1 MRRTFT
7 ILFLFF
13 SAVALDAQVLE
24 PVTWSFRSEK
34 TGDNTFDLVM
44 TADLEDNWHLYAMDI
59 EEGGPIATSFTF
71 EPGNGYMLSGKT
83 VEVTKPEVKFDNS
96 FGMNIGMH
104 SGTAEFRQKVTVTG
118 SPVTVKGYVTFMSCD
133 DKQCLPPRDVEF
145 AFELRGGVAA
155 AAKPADEKITATQ
168 EADAGTDDATTAGT
182 DAATTAGTEATTGTA
197 TGVETDAEASSTVA
211 ELKTAESADDISFA
225 EGQTEPVTATDTT
238 SGKQGK
244 GFLKFFL
251 LSMLAGLAGIL
262 TPCVFPMIPMTVA
275 FFSQGSGKKGSA
287 VGKALFFGLTIVI
300 LYSLLGIIV
309 SLTSAGAGFANTLST
324 HWIPNVIF
332 FLLFLV
338 FAASFFGAFEIVLPA
353 KWVSSSDSKVD
364 RGGALATFFLG
375 VTTVLVSFS
384 CTGPIVGA
392 LLVEA
397 ASGDVLRPTIGMFGF
412 GLAFALPFTLF
423 ALFPSWM
430 NKMPKSGGWL
440 NSVKVVLGF
449 IILAFSLK
457 FASTIDT
464 VYNLG
469 ILSRDIY
476 LAIWIVLF
484 VLLGIYLMGKIKFSH
499 DSDVPHIGVF
509 RLVLIIASFTFALY
523 LVPGLF
529 GAPLTRISALLP
541 PRETS
546 GFNLIKAI
554 SENRGATAP
563 GAIAPGAMGTAGAAI
578 CGTPKYSDF
587 LHFEYGLQGY
597 FDLEEGLA
605 CAKQLNKP
613 VLIDFK
619 GHACANCK
627 EMDARVW
634 SDPEVQRR
642 IRENFVLVGLYVDDR
657 TKLPDNEVFVSKV
670 DGKEKKTMGKKNE
683 DIEISMFNT
692 NTLPLYAIVDP
703 SGKPLI
709 ETRGTDFD
717 IQAYIDWLDRGADTF
732 QNR

>member
-1 MRRTFT
+1 MRRTLT
-7 ILFLFF
+7 GLLLLL
-13 SAVALDAQVLE
+13 SAVTLKSQVLE

-34 TGDNTFDLVM
+34 TGDNTFELVM
-44 TADLEDNWHLYAMDI
+44 TAELDKNWHLYAMDI
-59 EEGGPIATSFTF
+59 EPGGPIPTSFTF
-71 EPGNGYMLSGKT
+71 EPGAGFTLSRKT

-96 FGMNIGMH
+96 FSMNIGMH
-104 SGTAEFRQKVTVTG
+104 SGKAEFRQKVTVSQ
-118 SPVTVKGYVTFMSCD
+118 SPVMVKGYVTFMSCD

-145 AFELRGGVAA
+145 AIELKGASTTAA
-155 AAKPADEKITATQ
+155 ADGVQENVTEPAGDTLLQ
-168 EADAGTDDATTAGT
+168 EAAGNLDIATAQS
-182 DAATTAGTEATTGTA
+182 ATIGQVSPDLTP
-197 TGVETDAEASSTVA
+197 VE
-211 ELKTAESADDISFA
+211 K
-225 EGQTEPVTATDTT
+225 P
-238 SGKQGK
+238 KR

-251 LSMLAGLAGIL
+251 LSMLAGFAGIL

-275 FFSQGSGKKGSA
+275 FFSQGSEKKGPA
-287 VGKALFFGLTIVI
+287 IGKALFFGFTIVL

-324 HWIPNVIF
+324 HWIPNLLF
-332 FLLFLV
+332 FMLFLV
-338 FAASFFGAFEIVLPA
+338 FAASFFGAFEIVLPSR
-353 KWVSSSDSKVD
+353 WVSSTDSKVD
-364 RGGALATFFLG
+364 RGGALAAFFLG
-375 VTTVLVSFS
+375 LTTVLVSFS

-457 FASTIDT
+457 FASVIDT
-464 VYNLG
+464 VYGLG

-484 VLLGIYLMGKIKFSH
+484 FLLGLYLMGKIKFSH

-509 RLVLIIASFTFALY
+509 RLVLIIASFTFAIY

-546 GFNLIKAI
+546 GFNLLKAI
-554 SENRGATAP
+554 SENRGG
-563 GAIAPGAMGTAGAAI
+563 GAVVTTTEESAI

-605 CAKQLNKP
+605 CARQLNKP

-634 SDPEVQRR
+634 SDPEVQKR

-657 TKLPDNEVFVSKV
+657 TKLPENEVFVSKV
-670 DGKEKKTMGKKNE
+670 DGKEKKTIGKKNE

-717 IQAYIDWLDRGADTF
+717 IQAYIDWLDRGVEAYR
-732 QNR
+732 NR

>member
-1 MRRTFT
+1 MRKTAA
-7 ILFLFF
+7 ILFMLVA
-13 SAVALDAQVLE
+13 SAAVTAQVLE

-34 TGDNTFDLVM
+34 TGDNTFYLVM
-44 TADLEDNWHLYAMDI
+44 TAELEASWHLYAMDI

-71 EPGNGYMLSGKT
+71 EPGNGYKLSGKT

-118 SPVTVKGYVTFMSCD
+118 SPVTVTGYVTFMSCD
-133 DKQCLPPRDVEF
+133 DKQCLPPRDEEF
-145 AFELRGGVAA
+145 SIELRGGVAA
-155 AAKPADEKITATQ
+155 AAKPADEKITTAQ
-168 EADAGTDDATTAGT
+168 EADAGNDAAPAAGTDPETTAGEE
-182 DAATTAGTEATTGTA
+182 AGTGTA
-197 TGVETDAEASSTVA
+197 TGAETDTGSSPTVT
-211 ELKTAESADDISFA
+211 ELKTAESAADISFA
-225 EGQTEPVTATDTT
+225 DGQTESVASSDTT

-287 VGKALFFGLTIVI
+287 VGKALFFGFTIVM

-375 VTTVLVSFS
+375 ITTVLVSFS

-457 FASTIDT
+457 FASTVDT

-546 GFNLIKAI
+546 GFNLLKAI
-554 SENRGATAP
+554 SENRGAAVPGAFAP
-563 GAIAPGAMGTAGAAI
+563 GTMGTPGSAI
-578 CGTPKYSDF
+578 CETPKYSDF

-605 CAKQLNKP
+605 CARQLNKP

-717 IQAYIDWLDRGADTF
+717 IQAYIDWLDRGAEAF
-732 QNR
+732 RNQ

>member
-1 MRRTFT
+1 MGSRRLLTIAALLLIFT
-7 ILFLFF
+7 RF
-13 SAVALDAQVLE
+13 AGAQVLE

-34 TGDNTFDLVM
+34 TAENSYDIVM
-44 TADLEDNWHLYAMDI
+44 TAAIEDKWHLYAMDLP
-59 EEGGPIATSFTF
+59 EGGPIATSFTF
-71 EPGNGYMLSGKT
+71 ETPTGYNLEGKPIAVNT
-83 VEVTKPEVKFDNS
+83 PVVKFDNS
-96 FGMNIGMH
+96 FGMDIGMH
-104 SGTAEFRQKVTVTG
+104 SGTTEFRQKITVKEL
-118 SPVTVKGYVTFMSCD
+118 PVTVSGFVTFMSCD
-133 DKQCLPPRDVEF
+133 DTQCLPPRDVEF
-145 AFELRGGVAA
+145 SVAIGGGESSSAA
-155 AAKPADEKITATQ
+155 DR
-168 EADAGTDDATTAGT
+168 AG
-182 DAATTAGTEATTGTA
+182 TTGTV
-197 TGVETDAEASSTVA
+197 T
-211 ELKTAESADDISFA
+211 SAPDN
-225 EGQTEPVTATDTT
+225 QP
-238 SGKQGK
+238 KK

-251 LSMLAGLAGIL
+251 LSMLAGFAGIL

-275 FFSQGSGKKGSA
+275 FFSQGGGSKGSA
-287 VGKALFFGLTIVI
+287 IGKALIFGLSIVL
-300 LYSLLGIIV
+300 LYSSLGIIV

-324 HWIPNVIF
+324 HWIPNLLF
-332 FLLFLV
+332 FSLFLV
-338 FAASFFGAFEIVLPA
+338 FAASFFGAFEIVLPS

-364 RGGALATFFLG
+364 RGGALAAFFLG
-375 VTTVLVSFS
+375 LTTVLVSFS

-430 NKMPKSGGWL
+430 QKMPKSGGWL

-449 IILAFSLK
+449 IMLAFSLK
-457 FASTIDT
+457 FASTVDT

-469 ILSRDIY
+469 ILSRDVY

-529 GAPLTRISALLP
+529 GAPLMRISALLP

-546 GFNLIKAI
+546 GFNLLKAI
-554 SENRGATAP
+554 SENRSSAAP
-563 GAIAPGAMGTAGAAI
+563 GIAVPGAFAPGTFTDTGSAL
-578 CGTPKYSDF
+578 CEEPKYADF

-597 FDLEEGLA
+597 FDLEQGLA
-605 CAKQLNKP
+605 CARKLGKP

-634 SDPEVQRR
+634 SDPGVQQRLR
-642 IRENFVLVGLYVDDR
+642 DNFVLVALYVDDR
-657 TKLPDNEVFVSKV
+657 TKLPENEIFVSKV
-670 DGKEKKTMGKKNE
+670 DGKEKKTIGKKNE

-703 SGKPLI
+703 EGKPLI
-709 ETRGTDFD
+709 ETRGTDFN
-717 IQAYIDWLDRGADTF
+717 IQAYIEWLDRGAEAF
-732 QNR
+732 RNR

>member
-1 MRRTFT
+1 MKKIIA
-7 ILFLFF
+7 ILFLFV
-13 SAVALDAQVLE
+13 SAILANAQVLE
-24 PVTWSFRSEK
+24 PVTWSFRSENK
-34 TGDNTFDLVM
+34 GDNVYEIVM
-44 TADLEDNWHLYAMDI
+44 TATLEDDWHLYAMDI
-59 EEGGPIATSFTF
+59 EKGGPIATSFTF
-71 EPGNGYMLSGKT
+71 EPGSGFTLSGKT
-83 VEVTKPEVKFDNS
+83 VEVTKPEVKYDNS
-96 FGMNIGMH
+96 FDMNIGMH

-118 SPVTVKGYVTFMSCD
+118 SLVTVQGYVTFMSCD

-145 AFELRGGVAA
+145 SLVIKGSEKTVTAQSPEVKAEGEVPGVKAVGQTPDMTFE
-155 AAKPADEKITATQ
+155 EKSDSASG
-168 EADAGTDDATTAGT
+168 EAVIQQGEPLD
-182 DAATTAGTEATTGTA
+182 
-197 TGVETDAEASSTVA
+197 TVA
-211 ELKTAESADDISFA
+211 
-225 EGQTEPVTATDTT
+225 QTGPVEQP
-238 SGKQGK
+238 KK

-251 LSMLAGLAGIL
+251 LSMLAGLAGVL

-275 FFSQGSGKKGSA
+275 FFSQGSEKKGSTI
-287 VGKALFFGLTIVI
+287 GRALIFGLSII
-300 LYSLLGIIV
+300 LLYSSLGIIV

-324 HWIPNVIF
+324 HWIPNSLF
-332 FLLFLV
+332 FILFLV
-338 FAASFFGAFEIVLPA
+338 FAASFFGAFEMVMPT

-364 RGGALATFFLG
+364 KGGALAAFFLG

-430 NKMPKSGGWL
+430 KKMPKSGGWL

-449 IILAFSLK
+449 IMLAFSLK
-457 FASTIDT
+457 FASVVDT
-464 VYNLG
+464 VYGLG

-484 VLLGIYLMGKIKFSH
+484 FLLGLYLMGKIKFSH

-509 RLVLIIASFTFALY
+509 RLVLIIASFTFAVY

-546 GFNLIKAI
+546 GFNLLKAI
-554 SENRGATAP
+554 SDNRGTAVPGVVAP
-563 GAIAPGAMGTAGAAI
+563 GTVGTAGTAV

-605 CAKQLNKP
+605 CAARLNKP

-657 TKLPDNEVFVSKV
+657 TKLPDNEIFMSKI

-692 NTLPLYAIVDP
+692 NTLPLYAIVDLA
-703 SGKPLI
+703 GNPLI

-717 IQAYIDWLDRGADTF
+717 IQAYIDWLDRGAEAF
-732 QNR
+732 RNQ

>member
-1 MRRTFT
+1 MANRKSLAFAA
-7 ILFLFF
+7 FLLIHTAF
-13 SAVALDAQVLE
+13 VNAQVLE
-24 PVTWSFRSEK
+24 PVAWSFKSEK
-34 TGDNTFDLVM
+34 TAENNYEIVM
-44 TADLEDNWHLYAMDI
+44 TATIDDTWHLYAMDLP
-59 EEGGPIATSFTF
+59 EGGPVATSFTF
-71 EPGNGYMLSGKT
+71 ETPQDYTLDGKP
-83 VEVTKPEVKFDNS
+83 VAINQPEVKFDNS
-96 FGMNIGMH
+96 FGMDIGMH
-104 SGTAEFRQKVTVTG
+104 SGTVEFRQKITV
-118 SPVTVKGYVTFMSCD
+118 SKLPVTVSGFVTFMSCD
-133 DKQCLPPRDVEF
+133 DSQCLPPRDVEF
-145 AFELRGGVAA
+145 SVNIGGDTVTSS
-155 AAKPADEKITATQ
+155 PADEQ
-168 EADAGTDDATTAGT
+168 EAGT
-182 DAATTAGTEATTGTA
+182 
-197 TGVETDAEASSTVA
+197 TV
-211 ELKTAESADDISFA
+211 
-225 EGQTEPVTATDTT
+225 PVD
-238 SGKQGK
+238 KPRK

-275 FFSQGSGKKGSA
+275 FFSQGGGSKGSA
-287 VGKALFFGLTIVI
+287 VGKALIFGLTIVL
-300 LYSLLGIIV
+300 LYSSLGIIV

-324 HWIPNVIF
+324 HWIPN
-332 FLLFLV
+332 LLFFSLFLI
-338 FAASFFGAFEIVLPA
+338 FAASFFGAFEMVLPS
-353 KWVSSSDSKVD
+353 KWVSSTDSKVD
-364 RGGALATFFLG
+364 RGGAVAAFFLG
-375 VTTVLVSFS
+375 LTTVLVSFS

-430 NKMPKSGGWL
+430 QKMPKSGGWL

-449 IILAFSLK
+449 IMLAFSLK

-484 VLLGIYLMGKIKFSH
+484 VLLGIYLMGKIKFAH

-546 GFNLIKAI
+546 GFNLLKVI
-554 SENRGATAP
+554 SENRGSAAP
-563 GAIAPGAMGTAGAAI
+563 GIMMPGSLAPGTIAGGTLTTAGASL
-578 CGTPKYSDF
+578 CEEPKYADF

-597 FDLEEGLA
+597 FDLEQGLA
-605 CAKQLNKP
+605 CARKLGKP

-634 SDPEVQRR
+634 SDPGVQQRLR
-642 IRENFVLVGLYVDDR
+642 DNFVLVALYVDDR
-657 TKLPDNEVFVSKV
+657 TKLPENEVFVSKV
-670 DGKEKKTMGKKNE
+670 DGKEKKTIGKKNE

-703 SGKPLI
+703 EGKPLI
-709 ETRGTDFD
+709 ETRGTNFD
-717 IQAYIDWLDRGADTF
+717 IQAYIEWLDRGAQAY
-732 QNR
+732 QNK